1 MQSALQT
8 LKSDVGV
15 KHNFFDNE
23 NVKRERGLLRF
34 LLVGFLMLY
43 VSRVRVE
50 KKYWYSDSEYQSGI
64 ENSYYICVVLLY
76 CTTTYT
82 IFSSLNK
89 ESSLKGFSEEKLKR
103 SCTTYYYSS
112 VNFFYN
118 SDSRW
123 IVEHCT

>member
-23 NVKRERGLLRF
+23 NVKKRERGLLRF

-50 KKYWYSDSEYQSGI
+50 KKYRYPDSQYQSSL
-64 ENSYYICVVLLY
+64 EKSSYICVVLLY
-76 CTTTYT
+76 CTTT
-82 IFSSLNK
+82 
-89 ESSLKGFSEEKLKR
+89 
-103 SCTTYYYSS
+103 
-112 VNFFYN
+112 
-118 SDSRW
+118 
-123 IVEHCT
+123 